1 MKIYTSYFGNLEK
14 IPKEIVP
21 IAICLKLPKFYDGKV
36 YQKIAPT
43 AGILSRWKVNEDEE
57 EYEVDYKRWVLDKH
71 TQEEIYEEIKGLSE
85 GKDVAL
91 LCYEKPRD
99 FCHRHLFAEW
109 MKNKGYDV
117 KEFEEQLL

>member
-14 IPKEIVP
+14 IPEEIVP

-43 AGILSRWKVNEDEE
+43 AGILSRWKANEDEE
-57 EYEVDYKRWVLDKH
+57 EYEEDYKRWVLDKH
-71 TQEEIYEEIKGLSE
+71 TQEEVYKEIEGLSK
-85 GKDVAL
+85 GKDVVL
-91 LCYEKPRD
+91 LCYEKPHD

-109 MKNKGYDV
+109 MRNAGYDV
-117 KEFEEQLL
+117 REFE